1 MVRIKNNFI
10 KYILLFFVGGYAYC
24 GIEILSRGYSH
35 ISMLIAGGVCFI
47 LIGLLNENS
56 SYRMSFV
63 SQMVVSSVIITGV
76 EFVTGLIVN
85 VWLGLNVWDYSNL
98 PYNVLGQICL
108 LYVFIWFFL
117 SPLAIISDDY
127 LRYLLM
133 GEKKPRYRFW

>member
-1 MVRIKNNFI
+1 MK
-10 KYILLFFVGGYAYC
+10 ILL
-24 GIEILSRGYSH
+24 IECH
-35 ISMLIAGGVCFI
+35 
-47 LIGLLNENS
+47 LL
-56 SYRMSFV
+56 
-63 SQMVVSSVIITGV
+63 VIITGV

-85 VWLGLNVWDYSNL
+85 VWLGLKVWDYSNL

>member
-1 MVRIKNNFI
+1 MVRVKNNFI

-56 SYRMSFV
+56 PYRMSFV

>member
-56 SYRMSFV
+56 PYRMSFV

>member
-1 MVRIKNNFI
+1 
-10 KYILLFFVGGYAYC
+10 
-24 GIEILSRGYSH
+24 
-35 ISMLIAGGVCFI
+35 MLIAGGVCFI

-56 SYRMSFV
+56 PYRMSFV